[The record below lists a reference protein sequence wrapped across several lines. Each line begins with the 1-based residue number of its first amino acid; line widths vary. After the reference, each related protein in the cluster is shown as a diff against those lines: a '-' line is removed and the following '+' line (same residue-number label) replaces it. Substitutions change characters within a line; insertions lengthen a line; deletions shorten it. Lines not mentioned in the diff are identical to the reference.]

1 MHIDDAIE
9 QFRTHLH
16 IERNA
21 AQNTLESYS
30 RDLAN
35 FAGFCIGEGIVDI
48 RDVESDHVT
57 RWLESEFDRGLQAES
72 VARELVAVRQL
83 CLFLRADGVLEFN
96 PTLVIDIPRRGRK
109 IPHFLTLEEVER
121 LLAAPD
127 PGSPEGIRDKAM
139 LETLYATGV
148 RVTELVKMPL
158 NGLDMTVGF
167 IRVTGKGGKT
177 RLVPLGE
184 VARDAIALYLERARD
199 RLLESAGSASTGAL
213 FVTRRGGPMTRQAY
227 WKNIKRYAAIAGIEK
242 NVSPHLLRHSFATHM
257 LERGANLR
265 IVQALLGHAD
275 ISSTQI
281 YTHVTQERLKELHA
295 AHHPRAQDVR

>member
-1 MHIDDAIE
+1 MHIDNAIE

-16 IERNA
+16 VERNVA
-21 AQNTLESYS
+21 KNTLESYS

-35 FAGFCIGEGIVDI
+35 FAGFVVGEGIVDV
-48 RDVESDHVT
+48 RDIEADHVT
-57 RWLESEFDRGLQAES
+57 RWLEAEFDRGLLPKS
-72 VARELVAVRQL
+72 VARSLIAVRQL

-96 PTLVIDIPRRGRK
+96 PTLVIDIPKRGRV
-109 IPHFLTLEEVER
+109 IPRFLTLEEVER

-127 PGSPEGIRDKAM
+127 PGSPEGVRDKAM

-148 RVTELVKMPL
+148 RVTELVKLPM

-167 IRVTGKGGKT
+167 VRVTGKGGKT

-184 VARDAIALYLERARD
+184 VARDAIAVYLDGPRD
-199 RLLESAGSASTGAL
+199 QILSKAGSASTGAL
-213 FVTRRGGPMTRQAY
+213 FVTRLGGPMTRQAF
-227 WKNIKRYAAIAGIEK
+227 WKNIKRYASIAEIEK
-242 NVSPHLLRHSFATHM
+242 NVTPHLVRHSFATHM

-281 YTHVTQERLKELHA
+281 YTHVTQERLKELHT
-295 AHHPRAQDVR
+295 AHHPRAQET